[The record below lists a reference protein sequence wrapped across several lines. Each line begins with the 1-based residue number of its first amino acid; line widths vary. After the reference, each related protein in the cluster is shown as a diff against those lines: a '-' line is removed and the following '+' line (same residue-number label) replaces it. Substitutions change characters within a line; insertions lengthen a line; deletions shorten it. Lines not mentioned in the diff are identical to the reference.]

1 MNTTQRSPAYVMTA
15 ESMEEQGHLGTYEA
29 IEQAA
34 QARKEA
40 EELLFDGVAAFYPKW
55 ERQAAEDPEWAKK
68 NPIKIKVSEDAQRGL
83 SISFLPDG
91 PE

>member
-1 MNTTQRSPAYVMTA
+1 
-15 ESMEEQGHLGTYEA
+15 MEEQGYLGTYEA

-55 ERQAAEDPEWAKK
+55 ERRAAEDPEWAEK
-68 NPIKIKVSEDAQRGL
+68 NPIKIMVSKDAQRGL

-91 PE
+91 LE